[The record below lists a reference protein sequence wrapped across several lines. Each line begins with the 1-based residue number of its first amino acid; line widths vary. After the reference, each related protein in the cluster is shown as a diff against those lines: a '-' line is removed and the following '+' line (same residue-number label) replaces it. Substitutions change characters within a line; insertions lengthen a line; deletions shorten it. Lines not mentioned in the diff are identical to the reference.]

1 VNTILRILLWPITF
15 VVRLVNKMVAHFFNH
30 PNGGLHLVIGVQAL
44 VIVAM
49 GTWIALEIIQRNQAA
64 SFKPN
69 FPKIAVEALPVK
81 VGNFDQFITAVG
93 TLRSN
98 YSIVVKPEID
108 AKIKDIFV
116 KSGQKVKKG
125 AKLLSL
131 DDSLY
136 TARVKEANA
145 KLVYAKSHYK
155 RAAALFEKGA
165 IAAKD
170 KEESY
175 ANLVKSEADVDFAN
189 AQLAK
194 TKLYAPFE
202 GVVGL
207 IDLSPGKYV
216 KPGDDLFTLDDTDPI
231 KVDFKVPEIL
241 ISKLKVGDEIMIDVD
256 GFPDNKY
263 SAKLEAIDTNIDPLG
278 HSIRIQASF
287 ENVGGDLRPGLFA
300 RVKLRTETHTNTIM
314 VPESAVESRGKQ
326 EYVYIVEKG
335 VAKMAPV
342 KTGFR
347 NGENVQ
353 VTRGL
358 FEGDQ
363 VIYAGQMKVQ
373 PNYPVTVIPPR
384 VKKG

>member
-1 VNTILRILLWPITF
+1 MNTILRILLWPITIII
-15 VVRLVNKMVAHFFNH
+15 RLINKLIAHFFNH
-30 PNGGLHLVIGVQAL
+30 PNGGLHLIIGIQSIIIL
-44 VIVAM
+44 GM
-49 GTWIALEIIQRNQAA
+49 GTWIALEIVQRNQAA
-64 SFKPN
+64 SFKPS
-69 FPKIAVEALPVK
+69 FPKIAVEAVQVK
-81 VGNFDQFITAVG
+81 VGTFEQFVTAVG

-98 YSIVVKPEID
+98 HSIVVKPEID
-108 AKIKDIFV
+108 AKVKEIFV
-116 KSGQKVKKG
+116 KSGQAVKKG
-125 AKLLSL
+125 DKLLSL

-136 TARVKEANA
+136 TARVKEAEA

-155 RAAALFEKGA
+155 RASALFEKGA

-175 ANLVKSEADVDFAN
+175 ANLVKSEADVEFAK

-194 TKLYAPFE
+194 TQLYAPFE
-202 GVVGL
+202 GVVGI

-241 ISKLKVGDEIMIDVD
+241 LSKLKIKDEILIDVD
-256 GFPDNKY
+256 GFPENKY
-263 SAKLEAIDTNIDPLG
+263 GAKLDAIDTNIDPLG

-287 ENVGGDLRPGLFA
+287 ENVGGELRPGLFA
-300 RVKLRTETHTNTIM
+300 RVKLRTAVHNDTIM
-314 VPESAVESRGKQ
+314 IPESAVESRGKQ

-347 NGENVQ
+347 NGEDVQ
-353 VTRGL
+353 IVKGL

-373 PNYPVTVIPPR
+373 PNYPVTVVSPR
-384 VKKG
+384 VKKD